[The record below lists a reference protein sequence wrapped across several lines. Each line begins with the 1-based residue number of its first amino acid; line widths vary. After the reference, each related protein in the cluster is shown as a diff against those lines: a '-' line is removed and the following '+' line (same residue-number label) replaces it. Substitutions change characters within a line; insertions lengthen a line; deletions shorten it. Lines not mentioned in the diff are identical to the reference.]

1 MGGYRSGAASGG
13 LRNDLWRL
21 DATTL
26 TWSNPEMFGDVPPP
40 RRDAAIAVTSVSSSG
55 VGRVFVHGGCAADG
69 EALADAYTLDVATLE
84 WARLPPDE
92 PGGGGQ
98 FDDSFEATPEYGVA
112 AEMALLAEKARAET
126 LDPKPSQERPLTRR
140 RPALVAHPGARS
152 RHAACV
158 VGGSLVVHGGA
169 GRRGSVAVSAA
180 FVHVLDL
187 ETMAWRLQRAA
198 PEKASRAALDAH
210 TQGHLLFPHAAGV
223 MLVGNG
229 SEKLLAKAP
238 PLFLLELAGAR
249 EGRKLRERDVRGRS
263 ARARRTRR
271 GAPSRS
277 PGGEG
282 RVRARAPGGASCLRR
297 GSLRAQEAG
306 RAAGAARQA
315 GVGAPAPG
323 PAARER
329 RSPAADAEA
338 KAEAAARARARHERD
353 ESRQS
358 RVRRGRSSR
367 TPNAA
372 RNGGGSD
379 DDGGARDG
387 AARDVGRRRPSRR

>member
-21 DATTL
+21 DATTR

-126 LDPKPSQERPLTRR
+126 LDPKPSQERPLNAAS

-169 GRRGSVAVSAA
+169 GG
-180 FVHVLDL
+180 
-187 ETMAWRLQRAA
+187 
-198 PEKASRAALDAH
+198 
-210 TQGHLLFPHAAGV
+210 
-223 MLVGNG
+223 
-229 SEKLLAKAP
+229 
-238 PLFLLELAGAR
+238 AGASPSPP
-249 EGRKLRERDVRGRS
+249 RS
-263 ARARRTRR
+263 CTSSTSRRWLGGFSAPRR
-271 GAPSRS
+271 
-277 PGGEG
+277 
-282 RVRARAPGGASCLRR
+282 
-297 GSLRAQEAG
+297 
-306 RAAGAARQA
+306 
-315 GVGAPAPG
+315 
-323 PAARER
+323 
-329 RSPAADAEA
+329 
-338 KAEAAARARARHERD
+338 
-353 ESRQS
+353 
-358 RVRRGRSSR
+358 
-367 TPNAA
+367 
-372 RNGGGSD
+372 
-379 DDGGARDG
+379 
-387 AARDVGRRRPSRR
+387 RRRPERPSTRTPRATSCSRTRPG

>member
-1 MGGYRSGAASGG
+1 MVARTDDPVGRARRRRRRGNGARARERPATCALPAGTAAVAAAAAGADPAGVVGGLFVYGGYDGEDETNDAHVPCGARSTTKRRRRSGRRPAAAWEWVRPDRAPRTPAPPKRSHASAFATPLPFVGSPAASAHAADVWVMGGYRSGAASGG

-84 WARLPPDE
+84 RARLPPDE

-126 LDPKPSQERPLTRR
+126 LDPKPSQERPLNAAS

-169 GRRGSVAVSAA
+169 GGRSAA
-180 FVHVLDL
+180 PLRVRARPRPQ
-187 ETMAWRLQRAA
+187 TMLAA
-198 PEKASRAALDAH
+198 SAPRRRRTSAALDAH
-210 TQGHLLFPHAAGV
+210 
-223 MLVGNG
+223 
-229 SEKLLAKAP
+229 
-238 PLFLLELAGAR
+238 AR
-249 EGRKLRERDVRGRS
+249 
-263 ARARRTRR
+263 
-271 GAPSRS
+271 PSRS
-277 PGGEG
+277 RTRPG
-282 RVRARAPGGASCLRR
+282 
-297 GSLRAQEAG
+297 
-306 RAAGAARQA
+306 
-315 GVGAPAPG
+315 
-323 PAARER
+323 
-329 RSPAADAEA
+329 
-338 KAEAAARARARHERD
+338 
-353 ESRQS
+353 
-358 RVRRGRSSR
+358 
-367 TPNAA
+367 
-372 RNGGGSD
+372 
-379 DDGGARDG
+379 
-387 AARDVGRRRPSRR
+387 